1 MRFMVDNHRHSRVAQ
16 TYGGTAMREIKF
28 RLFYKPENK
37 MKNLYEIL
45 PQNKVVTWYEDGEQ
59 DWCYYSTDGSNGD
72 AVIMQYTGVKDM
84 HGVEIYE
91 GDLVRIP
98 RWNDV
103 RSRKVFY
110 HAGMFKVENGESGFS
125 LATTMGDLA
134 CEVVGN
140 IYEGLRK

>member
-1 MRFMVDNHRHSRVAQ
+1 
-16 TYGGTAMREIKF
+16 MREIKF
-28 RLFYKPENK
+28 RAFENGTMYRQVRCGGLFNGIPTAPTTWNEEKGDWL
-37 MKNLYEIL
+37 NLTGQPHTI
-45 PQNKVVTWYEDGEQ
+45 V
-59 DWCYYSTDGSNGD
+59 
-72 AVIMQYTGVKDM
+72 MQYTGVKDM